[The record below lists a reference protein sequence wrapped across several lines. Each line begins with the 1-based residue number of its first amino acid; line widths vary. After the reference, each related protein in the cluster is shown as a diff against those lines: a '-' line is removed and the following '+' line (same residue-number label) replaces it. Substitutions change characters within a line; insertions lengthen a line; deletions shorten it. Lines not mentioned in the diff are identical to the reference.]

1 MTVVDLSLGDWA
13 GRGEGQVRVYRFE
26 EEGGGLSPLD
36 LNRLLVL

>member
-1 MTVVDLSLGDWA
+1 MTAVDLSLGVGD
-13 GRGEGQVRVYRFE
+13 GERVHRFE